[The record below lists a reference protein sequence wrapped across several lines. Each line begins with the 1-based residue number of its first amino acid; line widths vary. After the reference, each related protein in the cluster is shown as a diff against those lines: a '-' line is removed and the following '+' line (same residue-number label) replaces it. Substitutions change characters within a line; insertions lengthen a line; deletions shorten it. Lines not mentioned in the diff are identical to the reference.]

1 MGGPSPSRARRAAA
15 AASPSPSRPRQ
26 PPPASP
32 PCARPEAAVTARAA
46 TVGPLSRGWRALCRP
61 PLASGRRRAGRENQ
75 AQAAPLGQHVA
86 LHMRRVG
93 QAVGQLIEHPAR
105 PIGVSAL
112 AALHADGQ
120 LYFVAVAEPPANGPA
135 LGVQVVLV
143 GLGTQA
149 HLLELDELLRPAA
162 LAFATLLLIAVP
174 AVVHQAADRWGS

>member
-1 MGGPSPSRARRAAA
+1 M
-15 AASPSPSRPRQ
+15 ASRQ
-26 PPPASP
+26 PRVPPHGPHRQQELALASP
-32 PCARPEAAVTARAA
+32 PCARPEAAGTACAA
-46 TVGPLSRGWRALCRP
+46 TVGPLSRGRRARCWP
-61 PLASGRRRAGRENQ
+61 SMASGRRRAGRENQ

-93 QAVGQLIEHPAR
+93 EAVGQLIEYPAR

-135 LGVQVVLV
+135 LGLQVVLV

-149 HLLELDELLRPAA
+149 HLLELDDLLRPAA
-162 LAFATLLLIAVP
+162 LAFATLLLVAVP
-174 AVVHQAADRWGS
+174 AVVH